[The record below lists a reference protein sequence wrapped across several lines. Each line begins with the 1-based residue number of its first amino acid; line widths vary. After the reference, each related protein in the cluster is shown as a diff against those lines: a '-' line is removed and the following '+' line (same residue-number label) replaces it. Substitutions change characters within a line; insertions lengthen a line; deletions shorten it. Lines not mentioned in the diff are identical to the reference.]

1 MDDTKQAL
9 QQALDL
15 AAAQLQQA
23 LQQEQDTKAL
33 KELTAVLK
41 ELTDLSGKLYAATGD
56 EDAPEA
62 APQLQVLL
70 QAGPDE
76 WNS

>member
-41 ELTDLSGKLYAATGD
+41 ELTDLSGKLYAATG